1 MLLGSGHIG
10 TWLGRKTERDIIA
23 ACTKHLE
30 IIFGITNQFKLFMD
44 AYLDGDI
51 DKTKFYAKEVVQ
63 RERDADIVKRK
74 LIDDLMVTSLHPM
87 DQDEIIRLV
96 LTADDI
102 AAHLK
107 SATRKITYTDVST
120 IPESIKDGLR
130 AIVNRLVDENVA
142 LMKAVE
148 AVVDGSRD
156 VAEKAE
162 MTERIEE
169 EIDDLRVDLLA
180 KILKWGDNA
189 EHVSDWLMLKEGV
202 ENIESSSDK
211 MEDTVDVL
219 RAIAILR
226 GNG

>member
-1 MLLGSGHIG
+1 MMLGSGHIG
-10 TWLGRKTERDIIA
+10 TWLGRKAEKEIIS
-23 ACTKHLE
+23 ACAKHFE
-30 IIFGITNQFKLFMD
+30 KIFGITNQFKLFMD
-44 AYLDGDI
+44 AYCDGDL
-51 DKTKFYAKEVVQ
+51 DKAKYYTKEVVE
-63 RERDADIVKRK
+63 REREADVIKRR

-107 SATRKITYTDVST
+107 SATRKLSYTDVTT
-120 IPESIKDGLR
+120 IPLPIKDGLR
-130 AIVNRLVDENVA
+130 VIVNKLVEENAA
-142 LMKAVE
+142 LMTAFD
-148 AVVDGSRD
+148 AISNGSGD
-156 VAEKAE
+156 VADKAAL
-162 MTERIEE
+162 TEQIEE

-189 EHVSDWLMLKEGV
+189 EHVSDWLMLKEAV

-211 MEDTVDVL
+211 MEDTADVL

-226 GNG
+226 RSG

>member
-1 MLLGSGHIG
+1 
-10 TWLGRKTERDIIA
+10 
-23 ACTKHLE
+23 
-30 IIFGITNQFKLFMD
+30 
-44 AYLDGDI
+44 
-51 DKTKFYAKEVVQ
+51 
-63 RERDADIVKRK
+63 
-74 LIDDLMVTSLHPM
+74 
-87 DQDEIIRLV
+87 V

-148 AVVDGSRD
+148 AVADGSRD